1 MKNKSTLGI
10 LFPNSYDLTVP
21 ELTSERLMASVPFAS
36 RYRLMDF
43 MLSSMVNSGIDNIA
57 VLVKKNYHSLLDH
70 IGGGREWDLTRKNGG
85 LTIFPP
91 FSEKNIDVHQ
101 GKVDALA
108 SIVGF
113 LKRQKEK
120 YAIISDTNIA
130 CNFDFK
136 AFVASHIASG
146 ADVTVAYNKATISET
161 AKRHDDTERGLYYSF
176 KIGEE
181 NRVEK
186 IEINTHD
193 DGLVNLGMNIY
204 CIDRELLIKL
214 IMDASVRGKTFFER
228 DILIPLIKDLKIV
241 AYEYEKYAARITD
254 MKSYFEENM
263 KLLED
268 ENLDAL
274 FGEHP
279 IYTKIRDDNPTRYIG
294 KSKVVNSMLADGC
307 IIEGEVENCI
317 LFRGVKVGKG
327 SKIKNCILM
336 QDTIVGENVTLNYVI
351 SDKCATFSDGIEM
364 VGPASYPIFVHK
376 GHTV

>member
-1 MKNKSTLGI
+1 MKTKSTLGI

-91 FSEKNIDVHQ
+91 FSEKNINVHQ
-101 GKVDALA
+101 GKIDALA
-108 SIVGF
+108 SIIGF
-113 LKRQKEK
+113 LKSQKEK

-136 AFVASHIASG
+136 KFVKAHIESG
-146 ADVTVAYNKATISET
+146 ADVTVAYNKAMISET
-161 AKRHDDTERGLYYSF
+161 SKRHDDTERGLYYSF
-176 KIGEE
+176 DIDAD
-181 NRVEK
+181 NRVK
-186 IEINTHD
+186 RIEINTHE
-193 DGLVNLGMNIY
+193 DGLVNLGMNVY

-214 IMDASVRGKTFFER
+214 IKDASVRGKTFFER
-228 DILIPLIKDLKIV
+228 DILIPLIDELKIS
-241 AYEYEKYAARITD
+241 AYEYTEYAARITD
-254 MKSYFEENM
+254 MKSYFVENM

-274 FGEHP
+274 FGVNP

-294 KSKVVNSMLADGC
+294 DSKVVNSMLADGC

-317 LFRGVKVGKG
+317 LFRGVKIGKG
-327 SKIKNCILM
+327 SKVKNCILM
-336 QDTIVGENVTLNYVI
+336 QDTVVGDNVNLNYVI
-351 SDKCATFSDGIEM
+351 SDKRATFSDGVEM
-364 VGPASYPIFVHK
+364 IGPESYPLFVHK